1 MPAVGDRMIVEPPPS
16 VLTLGGD
23 EPDDIELG
31 GGAMPT
37 PPTVLTAVAADVV
50 VVGGGARPNAP
61 NPEVPLSPLIV
72 PPPVALSDPDPDR
85 AAPCAILLGMLT
97 VTVPLSE

>member
-16 VLTLGGD
+16 VLTLGGG
-23 EPDDIELG
+23 EPDIELG
-31 GGAMPT
+31 GGAMPN
-37 PPTVLTAVAADVV
+37 PPTGTAVAAD
-50 VVGGGARPNAP
+50 VGGGARPNAP

-85 AAPCAILLGMLT
+85 AAPCAILFGMFT

>member
-23 EPDDIELG
+23 EPDITLG
-31 GGAMPT
+31 GGAMPN
-37 PPTVLTAVAADVV
+37 PPTGTAVAAD
-50 VVGGGARPNAP
+50 VGGGARPNAP

-85 AAPCAILLGMLT
+85 AAPCAILFGMLT

>member
-1 MPAVGDRMIVEPPPS
+1 MIVEPPPS

-23 EPDDIELG
+23 EPDIELG
-31 GGAMPT
+31 GGAMPN
-37 PPTVLTAVAADVV
+37 PPTGTAVAAD
-50 VVGGGARPNAP
+50 VGGGARPNAT

-72 PPPVALSDPDPDR
+72 PPPVALSDPDPDL
-85 AAPCAILLGMLT
+85 AAPCAILFGMFT

>member
-16 VLTLGGD
+16 VLTLGG
-23 EPDDIELG
+23 
-31 GGAMPT
+31 GAMPT
-37 PPTVLTAVAADVV
+37 PPTVLTAVAAD
-50 VVGGGARPNAP
+50 VGGGARPNAP

-85 AAPCAILLGMLT
+85 AAPCAILLGMFT

>member
-16 VLTLGGD
+16 VLTLGGG
-23 EPDDIELG
+23 EPDIELG
-31 GGAMPT
+31 GGAMPN
-37 PPTVLTAVAADVV
+37 PPTGTAVAAD
-50 VVGGGARPNAP
+50 VGGGARPNAP

-72 PPPVALSDPDPDR
+72 PPPVALSDPDPDL
-85 AAPCAILLGMLT
+85 AAPCAILFGMFT

>member
-23 EPDDIELG
+23 EPGIALG

-37 PPTVLTAVAADVV
+37 PPTALTAVAADVV

-85 AAPCAILLGMLT
+85 AAPCAILLGMFT